1 MPIKLNGTTII
12 DETNLANKDLSN
24 LSSAGSNVINS
35 VATNAANAAIA
46 SANYMKHIN
55 TKAGVYWAIS
65 GSSTSFTCPSNG
77 WVVLS
82 STSSSGNYIG
92 SGNTAG
98 SSVQIMLS
106 GGIASF
112 PVIAGT
118 VIWSNNVSSNTQLTF
133 FPEI

>member
-24 LSSAGSNVINS
+24 LSSAGSNVIDS

-55 TKAGVYWAIS
+55 TKAGTHWIVTTN
-65 GSSTSFTCPSNG
+65 SSSFTCPSNG

-92 SGNTAG
+92 ASAST
-98 SSVQIMLS
+98 SSAVIVLS
-106 GGIASF
+106 GSIASF

-118 VIWSNNVSSNTQLTF
+118 VIYSTAGVGNTQLTF